1 MRPQQFIK
9 EKLLLLQTKLAHYL
23 NSKAAV
29 LSNGQLKICLILFC
43 LLFAVATI
51 FAVMDSFNTKII
63 MQNVKI
69 KTVMPLHNGNNIADS
84 VNNPALKRIHRF
96 KLYMDSL
103 SKYDQKKYESII
115 DIRPHLMDSINRIEN
130 KIQ

>member
-9 EKLLLLQTKLAHYL
+9 EKLLFLQKKLAHYL
-23 NSKAAV
+23 NNKAAV

-51 FAVMDSFNTKII
+51 LAVMDSFTTTTI

-69 KTVMPLHNGNNIADS
+69 KTAMPVPVNNRIDS
-84 VNNPALKRIHRF
+84 VNNSALKRIHSF

-103 SKYDQKKYESII
+103 SKFDQKKI
-115 DIRPHLMDSINRIEN
+115 
-130 KIQ
+130 

>member
-9 EKLLLLQTKLAHYL
+9 EKLLFLQTKLAHYL

-63 MQNVKI
+63 MQNAKM
-69 KTVMPLHNGNNIADS
+69 KTVMPLYNGNNIADS
-84 VNNPALKRIHRF
+84 VNNSALKRIHRF

-103 SKYDQKKYESII
+103 SNHDYKKYESVINK
-115 DIRPHLMDSINRIEN
+115 RPHLMDSINRIEN